1 MHPTVKTS
9 LVSFAALAIGT
20 TSVSSFAAHVP
31 VGTIL
36 AKNQVLVR
44 GNDAEVATLDPM
56 NAEGLAEMHI
66 IRDLFEGLVIQDE
79 NGHVIPG
86 VASHWVNKDNQVYTF
101 TLRKTAKW
109 SNGDSVTAHDFVYA
123 LRRVVDPKSAS
134 PNAWYLKLA
143 ELENAADII
152 AGKKPVTTLG
162 VKALDDETL
171 QFTLARPV
179 PYFIAMTGHTA
190 MMPIPQATVK
200 QYGDHWAR
208 PEHMVSNGAFALNH
222 WVVNERIELKRNPTY
237 WDNKDTVLNKV
248 IYIPFEN
255 QVAAIH
261 RYMTGEVSMTADVP
275 VVMARKLKKEHPD
288 AYKVTPLL
296 CTYYYAFNTKHK
308 PFDDPRV
315 RQALSYSIM
324 RNVVTD
330 GITQVGNI
338 PAYTFAHTDVAGF
351 KATQPDFASMTQDE
365 RDNKAQLLL
374 KQAGYDAQ
382 HPLTGTLLYN
392 SNESNKAIAVAIASM
407 WKKNLGAKI
416 TLENQEW
423 KSYLVS
429 RKTGNFDIMR
439 ASWCGDYNEA
449 STFLNLFTSDNV
461 RNYAFYKSTAYDEV
475 MKQAQLATDP
485 HVRHEVYDHAEA
497 LLSKDMPI
505 TPIYFYMQ
513 ARMVRPTVGG
523 FPMHNAEGKIYSKDL
538 YIKAK

>member
-152 AGKKPVTTLG
+152 AGKKPATTLG

-449 STFLNLFTSDNV
+449 STFLNLFTSDNA

-505 TPIYFYMQ
+505 APIYFYMQ